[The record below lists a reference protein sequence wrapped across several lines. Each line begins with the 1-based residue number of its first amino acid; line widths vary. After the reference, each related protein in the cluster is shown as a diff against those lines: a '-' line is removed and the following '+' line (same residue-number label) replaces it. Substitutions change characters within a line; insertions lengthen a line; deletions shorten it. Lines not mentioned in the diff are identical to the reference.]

1 MRHRHTIIA
10 VASNPHDVVAEL
22 AGVGPGHKD
31 IHPAHPPGASQ
42 LRCHLFVQQTQ
53 FRWTPGVKDHIAAT
67 AGVFMQVLAQRGF
80 VLHYVIDNTQSEAL
94 IGQTLTYVPAVFQ
107 VAGFL
112 VTGPQLM
119 ALELM
124 QKADHRPR
132 DVAAI
137 PRYRTEG
144 HHVANRLIS
153 RCHEE
158 RRSSVYLNLDLDD
171 DAPGL
176 SLHVALSQGGTPKTI
191 VVFRD
196 ASPQVGSVAR
206 LAPPPGIRLPGA
218 RRNESRRILPVVMC
232 VCLAGVMCRRRG
244 AVRRGC
250 RVLGNQRCIRG

>member
-1 MRHRHTIIA
+1 MTDDHLATTAASFGWDFPGLTLVWDWESRAIVTGADKLEALSEGDRTRSLTA
-10 VASNPHDVVAEL
+10 LSGRVRALAEGLDDGWLVATAFIMVEDLYKSYFH
-22 AGVGPGHKD
+22 
-31 IHPAHPPGASQ
+31 
-42 LRCHLFVQQTQ
+42 Q
-53 FRWTPGVKDHIAAT
+53 FRWTPGIKDYIAAT
-67 AGVFMQVLAQRGF
+67 AGVFMQVLAERGF
-80 VLHYVIDNTQSEAL
+80 VLHYVIDNTQSEDS
-94 IGQTLTYVPAVFQ
+94 IGQALTYVPAIFQ

-144 HHVANRLIS
+144 HHVANRLIA
-153 RCHEE
+153 RCHQE

-176 SLHVALSQGGTPKTI
+176 SLRVALSQGGAPGTI

-196 ASPQVGSVAR
+196 ASPQVGTVAR

-218 RRNESRRILPVVMC
+218 RRE
-232 VCLAGVMCRRRG
+232 
-244 AVRRGC
+244 
-250 RVLGNQRCIRG
+250 